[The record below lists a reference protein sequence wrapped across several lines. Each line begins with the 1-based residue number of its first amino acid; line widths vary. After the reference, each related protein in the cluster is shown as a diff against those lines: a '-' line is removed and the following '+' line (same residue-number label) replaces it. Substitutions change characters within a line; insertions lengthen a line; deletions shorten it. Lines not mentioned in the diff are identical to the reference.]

1 MIGKTRLRQLREERN
16 LKQTTVAQETGLSRG
31 TISNYESGMTPSTA
45 NGTILAAY
53 YGVSLDYILG
63 LTDERN
69 ADVGGISKS
78 FAVLNKL
85 TDGKGPSASD
95 VAALLDASVAY
106 LCNGAPCGM
115 TPHHGVEGVH
125 GALDGCASRCQQ
137 RRHRGNAGQ
146 RKRCRGR
153 RAGCDKNAR
162 HAAVQ
167 EGRETEC
174 VK

>member
-85 TDGKGPSASD
+85 TDGKGPSAMTPIVAWKAFMAHLTDALHAASSGD
-95 VAALLDASVAY
+95 TAEMLDSANAAVVAALDVTKMPAML
-106 LCNGAPCGM
+106 LGKK
-115 TPHHGVEGVH
+115 EGK
-125 GALDGCASRCQQ
+125 Q
-137 RRHRGNAGQ
+137 NA
-146 RKRCRGR
+146 
-153 RAGCDKNAR
+153 
-162 HAAVQ
+162 
-167 EGRETEC
+167 
-174 VK
+174 

>member
-1 MIGKTRLRQLREERN
+1 MIGKTRLRQLREERD
-16 LKQTTVAQETGLSRG
+16 LKQTTVAQETGLSRS

-115 TPHHGVEGVH
+115 TPIVAWKDFMARLTDALRAASSGDAVAMLDSANAAVIA
-125 GALDGCASRCQQ
+125 ALDVTKMPAMLL
-137 RRHRGNAGQ
+137 A
-146 RKRCRGR
+146 K
-153 RAGCDKNAR
+153 K
-162 HAAVQ
+162 
-167 EGRETEC
+167 EG
-174 VK
+174 K

>member
-1 MIGKTRLRQLREERN
+1 M
-16 LKQTTVAQETGLSRG
+16 
-31 TISNYESGMTPSTA
+31 
-45 NGTILAAY
+45 
-53 YGVSLDYILG
+53 SLDYILG

-115 TPHHGVEGVH
+115 TPIMAWKAFMAHLTDALHAASSGDTAEMLDSANAAVVA
-125 GALDGCASRCQQ
+125 ALDVTKMPAMLLCKKEGKQ
-137 RRHRGNAGQ
+137 NA
-146 RKRCRGR
+146 
-153 RAGCDKNAR
+153 
-162 HAAVQ
+162 
-167 EGRETEC
+167 
-174 VK
+174 

>member
-95 VAALLDASVAY
+95 VAALWMPAWRTSA
-106 LCNGAPCGM
+106 
-115 TPHHGVEGVH
+115 T
-125 GALDGCASRCQQ
+125 
-137 RRHRGNAGQ
+137 
-146 RKRCRGR
+146 
-153 RAGCDKNAR
+153 AR
-162 HAAVQ
+162 PAA
-167 EGRETEC
+167 
-174 VK
+174 

>member
-1 MIGKTRLRQLREERN
+1 MIGKTRLRQLREERD
-16 LKQTTVAQETGLSRG
+16 LKQTTVAQETGLSRS

-69 ADVGGISKS
+69 ADVGGIAKS

-115 TPHHGVEGVH
+115 TPIMAWKAFMAHLTT
-125 GALDGCASRCQQ
+125 AL
-137 RRHRGNAGQ
+137 
-146 RKRCRGR
+146 
-153 RAGCDKNAR
+153 
-162 HAAVQ
+162 HAANHGNTVEMLDSANAAVVAALEVTKMPAMLLGVK
-167 EGRETEC
+167 EG
-174 VK
+174 KQNA

>member
-115 TPHHGVEGVH
+115 TPIVAWKAFMAHLTDALHAASSGDTAEMLDSANAAVIA
-125 GALDGCASRCQQ
+125 ALDVTKMPAMLLGKKEGKQ
-137 RRHRGNAGQ
+137 NA
-146 RKRCRGR
+146 
-153 RAGCDKNAR
+153 
-162 HAAVQ
+162 
-167 EGRETEC
+167 
-174 VK
+174 

>member
-1 MIGKTRLRQLREERN
+1 
-16 LKQTTVAQETGLSRG
+16 
-31 TISNYESGMTPSTA
+31 MTPSTA
-45 NGTILAAY
+45 NGTILAAC

-115 TPHHGVEGVH
+115 TPIMAWKAFMAHLTDALHAASSGDTAEMLDSANAAVVA
-125 GALDGCASRCQQ
+125 ALDVTKMPAMLLCKKEGKQ
-137 RRHRGNAGQ
+137 NA
-146 RKRCRGR
+146 
-153 RAGCDKNAR
+153 
-162 HAAVQ
+162 
-167 EGRETEC
+167 
-174 VK
+174 